1 MEKADEIVITVYD
14 LAGLFVERMEIFPV
28 RPYQVNE
35 VIWDVR
41 NIESGVYLANVEA
54 SSGGKSD
61 SKILKIAV
69 VH

>member
-1 MEKADEIVITVYD
+1 MEDADEIIITIYD
-14 LAGLFVERMEIFPV
+14 LTGLFVERMEISPV
-28 RPYQVNE
+28 RPYEVNE

-54 SSGGKSD
+54 SSGEKSD
-61 SKILKIAV
+61 SKILKIAI